1 MPLEFE
7 SDTGEYRTPIPATG
21 CEPPVPFSSLVRADI
36 AALSHA
42 GKVRPNNED
51 HYLVARTG
59 RSLEVLRTNLPEGDL
74 PVRAEETGYGVVV
87 ADGMGG
93 EEGGEVASRMAIR
106 TLFNLVCHTPD
117 WILRFDDERS
127 EETLRRASDHYRK
140 IDVAISEL
148 AEGDPKLS
156 RMGTTMTLAYSVG
169 AELLVVNAGDS
180 RAYLFR
186 SGQLRQLT
194 RDHTVAQKLVER
206 GEITKEEAAATRL
219 RHVLTSALG
228 RTGGDVG
235 VDVQRLTL
243 ADGDC
248 LLLCTDGLTDMVADE
263 QIAEELGRS
272 RTSDET
278 CQSLVERA
286 LERGGKDNVTVVVA
300 RYRFPAANAGG

>member
-1 MPLEFE
+1 MPLDFE
-7 SDTGEYRTPIPATG
+7 ADTGEYRTPTPATG
-21 CEPPVPFSSLVRADI
+21 CERPAPFSSLVRADL

-59 RSLEVLRTNLPEGDL
+59 RRLEVLRTNLPDGDL
-74 PVRAEETGYGVVV
+74 PVRAEETGYGLVV

-106 TLFNLVCHTPD
+106 TLFNLICHTPD
-117 WILRFDDERS
+117 WILRFDDDRA
-127 EETLRRASDHYRK
+127 EETLRRAADHYRT
-140 IDVAISEL
+140 IDAAISDHAESDPRL
-148 AEGDPKLS
+148 A

-186 SGQLRQLT
+186 DGQLRQLT
-194 RDHTVAQKLVER
+194 RDHTLAQKLVER
-206 GEITKEEAAATRL
+206 GELTKEEAAFTRL

-228 RTGGDVG
+228 RTGGDVQ
-235 VDVQRLTL
+235 VDVQRWPLV
-243 ADGDC
+243 DGDC
-248 LLLCTDGLTDMVADE
+248 LLLCTDGLTDMVPDE
-263 QIAEELGRS
+263 QIAEALGRS

-278 CQSLVERA
+278 CQTLVEMA

-300 RYRFPAANAGG
+300 RYRFPKHEE